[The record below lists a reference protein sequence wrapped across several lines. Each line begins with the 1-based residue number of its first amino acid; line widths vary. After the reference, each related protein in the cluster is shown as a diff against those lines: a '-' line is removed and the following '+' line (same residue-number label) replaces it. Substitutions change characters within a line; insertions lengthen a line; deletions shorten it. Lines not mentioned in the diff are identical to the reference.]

1 MTIRKLGIV
10 SRTYKHVTRYRQILA
25 ALVRYGFGD
34 LVDRLHISHYLEL
47 GLQLVGRHDREK
59 TRQHTRP
66 ERVRMLLEELGPTFV
81 KLGQIASTHP
91 DIVPEEYIHE
101 LEKLCDDVPPFPF
114 EQVRAIIETELGRS
128 LDELFATFDARPL
141 AAASIGQVHRARL
154 SDGSQVVVK
163 VQRPA
168 IAPKIEV
175 DLEILLHLATLAEQH
190 LEEAREFRPTRIVE
204 EFARVIEQELDY
216 EIERA
221 NLEHFARIFQD
232 DPTVCVPRVHRDY
245 CTNRV
250 LTMDYIEG
258 ISPTDRATLEQ
269 RGCDCRKLARRG
281 ANSILKQIFV
291 DGFFHADPHPG
302 NMLALPGDVVGY
314 LDFGMMGRLDRR
326 NREDI
331 AELIY
336 GVAAG
341 DAEKATVALLRITA
355 HDDDWEPDR
364 RAIERDVAAVLDLQ
378 IGTELGRIRLD
389 DVVYRLLRLVR
400 RHHLRIPSDLVTMLK
415 ALATVE
421 GIGAMLDPQL
431 NMVQLAEPYV
441 RRVLLARY
449 HPARVAAEV
458 ADTSGDLLRLMH
470 EIPGGVREVL
480 KLARRGGVR
489 IDVEHRGFDRLM
501 YTHERVA
508 NRISFA
514 IVVAALI
521 VGSSLIVVSDMPP
534 VFYGVPVIGLVGFLA
549 AGMMGLL
556 LLISII
562 RHGKM

>member
-47 GLQLVGRHDREK
+47 GLQLVGRRDREK
-59 TRQHTRP
+59 ARGHTRP

-91 DIVPEEYIHE
+91 DVIPEEYIHQ
-101 LEKLCDDVPPFPF
+101 LEKLCDDVPPFAF
-114 EQVRAIIETELGRS
+114 EQVREIIEDELGQP
-128 LDELFATFDARPL
+128 LEALFEHFDERPL

-154 SDGSQVVVK
+154 PDHTEVVVK
-163 VQRPA
+163 VQRPD
-168 IAPKIEV
+168 IQPMIEV
-175 DLEILLHLATLAEQH
+175 DLEILLHLATLIEQH
-190 LEEAREFRPTRIVE
+190 VEEARDFRPTRVVD
-204 EFARVIEQELDY
+204 EFARVMEQELDY
-216 EIERA
+216 EIERG
-221 NLEHFARIFQD
+221 NLEHFARIFDD
-232 DPTVCVPRVHRDY
+232 DPTVHVPKVYRDY
-245 CTNRV
+245 CTNRI
-250 LTMDYIEG
+250 LTMEFVSG
-258 ISPTDRATLEQ
+258 ISPTDREELQ
-269 RGCDCRKLARRG
+269 RRGYDCRKLARRG
-281 ANSILKQIFV
+281 AVSILKQIFV
-291 DGFFHADPHPG
+291 EGFFHADPHPG

-331 AELIY
+331 ADLIY

-341 DAEKATVALLRITA
+341 DPEHTATALLRITE
-355 HDDDWEPDR
+355 HEDDWEPDR
-364 RAIERDVAAVLDLQ
+364 RAIERDVAVVLDLQ

-389 DVVYRLLRLVR
+389 DLVYRLLRLVR
-400 RHHLRIPSDLVTMLK
+400 RHRLRIPSDLVTMLK
-415 ALATVE
+415 ALAIVE

-431 NMVQLAEPYV
+431 NMVALAEPYV

-449 HPARVAAEV
+449 YPGRIAAEL
-458 ADTSGDLLRLMH
+458 ADTGGDVVRLLH
-470 EIPGGVREVL
+470 EVPGAARELL

-534 VFYGVPVIGLVGFLA
+534 SFHGVPVIGVAGFLA
-549 AGMMGLL
+549 AGMMGLA